1 MASTAGSIVL
11 GIFADVAQLKT
22 DLQRAN
28 HNIEDFSSKATR
40 SLASLTKMAGGF
52 ASAFT
57 GIGLALSGTALAAVA
72 KQAIEVADNIGD
84 MAERLGVGTDALQA
98 LQYAARDVGADA
110 EGMATGIAKLNKLL
124 GEAGAGNKEAIKS
137 FADLGVAF
145 GEAGKLRSTE
155 DVLRSVADRI
165 AGAGSVAEK
174 TRLAVEVFG
183 KSGAALVPIFAK
195 GAAGIDELV
204 AKLREMG
211 VIVDGAALKQADA
224 LQKQFDQLA
233 ATLQTTLIKAVLAF
247 GPALASLAT
256 ETQKSVEWFARL
268 VDRVADLATPPCSG
282 PQRRVASAARGTGES
297 PEDRDARRR
306 AGARKSRR
314 EVTALER
321 ERDAAS
327 ERKREAAAGRAAGG
341 PAGPRSWPR
350 SIPARRRRRPTR
362 RRRPAR
368 PSKTLTPR
376 PSWTASRLRS
386 GCGRKAR
393 RPSGFWR
400 SSARTPRPR
409 APTRRWRKPTGS
421 RTGWRWRRSSGP
433 TSPPTSSASTPRPP
447 RFGRRTA
454 RRISPG

>member
-1 MASTAGSIVL
+1 
-11 GIFADVAQLKT
+11 
-22 DLQRAN
+22 
-28 HNIEDFSSKATR
+28 
-40 SLASLTKMAGGF
+40 
-52 ASAFT
+52 
-57 GIGLALSGTALAAVA
+57 
-72 KQAIEVADNIGD
+72 

-233 ATLQTTLIKAVLAF
+233 ATLQTTLIKAVLAA
-247 GPALASLAT
+247 GPALAALAT
-256 ETQKSVEWFARL
+256 GRKRASNGPRL
-268 VDRVADLATPPCSG
+268 IDRVAWRRRPVRHRRARLKSLRASSRISG
-282 PQRRVASAARGTGES
+282 IGMPGDVRVPQVQAQIAQTAPTREGA
-297 PEDRDARRR
+297 DARR
-306 AGARKSRR
+306 AGGQGVGRPRGERSRR
-314 EVTALER
+314 ASVER
-321 ERDAAS
+321 AIAA
-327 ERKREAAAGRAAGG
+327 KQAGRRGDEGTAPSRRSSHKATHRRALGGAG
-341 PAGPRSWPR
+341 RS
-350 SIPARRRRRPTR
+350 ARRR
-362 RRRPAR
+362 
-368 PSKTLTPR
+368 S
-376 PSWTASRLRS
+376 
-386 GCGRKAR
+386 
-393 RPSGFWR
+393 
-400 SSARTPRPR
+400 
-409 APTRRWRKPTGS
+409 
-421 RTGWRWRRSSGP
+421 
-433 TSPPTSSASTPRPP
+433 
-447 RFGRRTA
+447 
-454 RRISPG
+454 